1 MELLWVANLV
11 LLLVVTPL
19 LLLYAGRVVRRL
31 WAISKLADTTLEHG
45 LALSRNLEAVP
56 KLVETKRLTGAAR
69 GLVGRYGTALA
80 ALL

>member
-11 LLLVVTPL
+11 LLLVVAPL
-19 LLLYAGRVVRRL
+19 VLLFAGRVVRRL
-31 WAISKLADTTLEHG
+31 RAISKLADTTLEHG
-45 LALSRNLEAVP
+45 LALSKNLEGVP
-56 KLVETKRLTGAAR
+56 TLLETKRLTGAAR